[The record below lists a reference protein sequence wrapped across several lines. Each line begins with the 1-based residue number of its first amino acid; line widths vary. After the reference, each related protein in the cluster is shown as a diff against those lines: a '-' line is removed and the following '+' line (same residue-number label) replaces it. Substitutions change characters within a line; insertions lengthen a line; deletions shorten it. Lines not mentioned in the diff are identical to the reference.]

1 MTPTP
6 TTAIDAETMA
16 KAREALQ
23 PGFFDEGTSTEIK
36 GYPTI
41 LKRVALAIQAAKA
54 EGDHF
59 KSHFQKLAR
68 VNAEANA
75 ALDTARR
82 EWAKKGEG

>member
-16 KAREALQ
+16 KAREAYHAPFRAALDSA
-23 PGFFDEGTSTEIK
+23 PVNEV
-36 GYPTI
+36 
-41 LKRVALAIQAAKA
+41 VASIARAIQAEKA
-54 EGDHF
+54 EADHF

-68 VNAEANA
+68 VNAEADH

-82 EWAKKGEG
+82 EWAKRGEG